1 MRLHAAPLRETS
13 PPIRL
18 AFVLTGTILEFPGAD
33 LSAGGSNG
41 WIPDLRES
49 EWTSR

>member
-18 AFVLTGTILEFPGAD
+18 AFVFMRTTLEFLGAY
-33 LSAGGSNG
+33 LSAGDPNE
-41 WIPDLRES
+41 WIPKLR
-49 EWTSR
+49 